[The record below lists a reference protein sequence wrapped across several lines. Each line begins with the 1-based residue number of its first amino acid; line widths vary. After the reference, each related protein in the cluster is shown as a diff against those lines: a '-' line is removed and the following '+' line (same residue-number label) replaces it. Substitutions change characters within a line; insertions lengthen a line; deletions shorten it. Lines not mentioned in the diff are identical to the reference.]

1 MNMPRIPLSDA
12 NARSK
17 PSRSDGTTAH
27 VERILTNADADSL
40 AASDDDMVASWRRSA
55 NTHCID
61 PASREA
67 PRILTTNELT
77 ALREPLAK
85 LLVQAQSELD
95 RLFSVVRH
103 THYVVLLCDRYGVAI
118 EHRGEETLGDQF
130 KFWGPWLGGVWS
142 EEVEGTNGIGTC
154 IAEKRPI
161 TVHLSQHF
169 RARHITLSCS
179 GAPIFDCDGEVAAVL
194 DVTSIDPQLSGRSHA
209 ITGALTEVSARVIE
223 ERWFRDRFR
232 QEWIA
237 AIVPPD
243 SAGSPVLFAIDQDYR
258 VVGADRHARTLLEL
272 KKHRVQDGPCL
283 WSVFARDYS
292 LFRHRDREDTFGP
305 LVLAGTSEK
314 WSAVVTPP
322 DPNTGTWRNPG
333 VVGYHTRPRLTGFET
348 FCAQAVAQQP
358 SGGLPPRAL
367 RRVKDYIDGNLGTNI
382 DLAALAD
389 IAGFSMFHFARAFKH
404 SEGVNPHRYLLDRRI
419 ERAEALLVKT
429 DLPIS
434 EIAITSGFWDQ
445 SHLARHFRQRV
456 GMSPSIYRWSRR

>member
-1 MNMPRIPLSDA
+1 MSMPRVPLGAADA
-12 NARSK
+12 QSK
-17 PSRSDGTTAH
+17 H
-27 VERILTNADADSL
+27 VERVLTNADAHSS
-40 AASDDDMVASWRRSA
+40 AASDDEMVASWQRSA
-55 NTHCID
+55 NMYSVD
-61 PASREA
+61 PASGEA
-67 PRILTTNELT
+67 PRILTTNELR

-85 LLVQAQSELD
+85 LLVEARSELD

-118 EHRGEETLGDQF
+118 EHRGEEALGDQF

-194 DVTSIDPQLSGRSHA
+194 DVTSIDPQLSERSHA
-209 ITGALTEVSARVIE
+209 ITGALTEVSARAIE

-232 QEWIA
+232 REWIVA
-237 AIVPPD
+237 VVPPD
-243 SAGSPVLFAIDQDYR
+243 SAGSPALFAIDEDYR
-258 VVGADRHARTLLEL
+258 VVGADRQARTLLEPE
-272 KKHRVQDGPCL
+272 KRCVQDGLSL
-283 WSVFARDYS
+283 WSIFARDYS
-292 LFRHRDREDTFGP
+292 LFRHKDREDTVGS

-314 WSAVVTPP
+314 WFAVVTPP
-322 DPNTGTWRNPG
+322 DPNTGTWRNLG
-333 VVGYHTRPRLTGFET
+333 VVGYHTRPRMIGFET
-348 FCAQAVAQQP
+348 LCAKGVAQQP
-358 SGGLPPRAL
+358 YGGLSPGAL
-367 RRVKDYIDGNLGTNI
+367 RRVKDYIDGNLGTYI
-382 DLAALAD
+382 DLAVLAN
-389 IAGFSMFHFARAFKH
+389 IAGLSMFHFARAFKQ

-419 ERAEALLVKT
+419 ERAENLLVKT

-456 GMSPSIYRWSRR
+456 GVSPSAYRWSRR